1 MSILKPQPAQSKADV
16 AKAFAEAEKTTTPAN
31 RSSSPPSGEVRVI
44 FNVPKHMRHELK
56 KIVLEED
63 LTLSE
68 VFREFAREMI
78 ASAPFREMMFESIKK
93 RRHG

>member
-44 FNVPKHMRHELK
+44 FNVPKSMRTELK
-56 KIVLEED
+56 AIALKEE
-63 LTLSE
+63 TTVSE
-68 VFREFAREMI
+68 LLRESVRELI
-78 ASAPFREMMFESIKK
+78 EK
-93 RRHG
+93 RRQG

>member
-1 MSILKPQPAQSKADV
+1 M
-16 AKAFAEAEKTTTPAN
+16 
-31 RSSSPPSGEVRVI
+31 I
-44 FNVPKHMRHELK
+44 FNMPKHMRLELK

-63 LTLSE
+63 LTLSA

-78 ASAPFREMMFESIKK
+78 ASEPFREMIFESIKK

>member
-1 MSILKPQPAQSKADV
+1 M
-16 AKAFAEAEKTTTPAN
+16 
-31 RSSSPPSGEVRVI
+31 I
-44 FNVPKHMRHELK
+44 FNMPKHMRHELK
-56 KIVLEED
+56 KIVLEEE

-78 ASAPFREMMFESIKK
+78 ASEPFREMMFDSIKK

>member
-1 MSILKPQPAQSKADV
+1 MSILKPKPVQSKAHT
-16 AKAFAEAEKTTTPAN
+16 AKAFAEAEKAEPRAS
-31 RSSSPPSGEVRVI
+31 RSSAPPSGEVRVI
-44 FNVPKHMRHELK
+44 FNMPKHMRHELK
-56 KIVLEED
+56 KIVLEEE

-78 ASAPFREMMFESIKK
+78 ASEPFREMMFDSIKK